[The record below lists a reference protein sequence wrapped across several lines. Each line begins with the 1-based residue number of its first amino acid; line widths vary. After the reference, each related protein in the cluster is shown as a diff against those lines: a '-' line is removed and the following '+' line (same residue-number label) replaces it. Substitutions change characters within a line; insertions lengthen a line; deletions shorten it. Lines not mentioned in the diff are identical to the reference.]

1 MHQNFSA
8 KQQIEKEAGIVLS
21 NNWEKEF
28 YEYINHLA
36 NTNFEK
42 LVYLLYRIDVSEN
55 KITALLNSKHATNAG
70 DLIAKA
76 ILDRLEEKRI
86 TREKYKP
93 TNNGSNEETW

>member
-1 MHQNFSA
+1 MQRSHTI
-8 KQQIEKEAGIVLS
+8 KQQIEKEAGIILS
-21 NNWEKEF
+21 NNWEREF

-36 NTNFEK
+36 DTNFEK

-55 KITALLNSKHATNAG
+55 KITALLNTKHATNAG

-76 ILDRLEEKRI
+76 ILERLEEKRI
-86 TREKYKP
+86 TREKFKP